1 MTRKRLLRDK
11 KKYRREL
18 KELKKIRRYL
28 EDPNK
33 RKYVLDENHSY
44 VIELIKNK
52 FKIEMKENGIAIINC
67 KLRLRRIIKE
77 ERLECK
83 YD

>member
-18 KELKKIRRYL
+18 KNLKKIRRYL

-44 VIELIKNK
+44 IIELIKNK